1 MMPPPIDNVDP
12 VVQYM
17 VCGMGD
23 AGMDGR
29 RGRQKGDGPAAIEIN
44 IGGTFM
50 GVSENARLVLEKRY
64 LIKDADG
71 KAIESVDGMF
81 QRVAGRLRPPTCCT
95 TKTPTW
101 SGPRRPFT
109 I

>member
-1 MMPPPIDNVDP
+1 
-12 VVQYM
+12 
-17 VCGMGD
+17 
-23 AGMDGR
+23 MDGR
-29 RGRQKGDGPAAIEIN
+29 RGRQKGDGPAT
-44 IGGTFM
+44 IGNQYRRNVHGSF
-50 GVSENARLVLEKRY
+50 GNARLVLEKRY

-81 QRVAGRLRPPTCCT
+81 QRVAGAIAASDLLHD
-95 TKTPTW
+95 KTPTW

>member
-1 MMPPPIDNVDP
+1 
-12 VVQYM
+12 
-17 VCGMGD
+17 
-23 AGMDGR
+23 
-29 RGRQKGDGPAAIEIN
+29 
-44 IGGTFM
+44 M

-81 QRVAGRLRPPTCCT
+81 QRVAGGDCGLRPAARQ
-95 TKTPTW
+95 K
-101 SGPRRPFT
+101 RRRGADQEDLS